1 MGVIAVLLVLAV
13 GVAAAPG
20 RAATTPDL
28 SGEWINSAYELSAY
42 QLHTSA
48 GGKTLAATWGA
59 NIGSVQEGLVGSFTG
74 TLNQSG
80 TAFVGPMHVD
90 AGSIRV
96 GGKMTVTISSQ
107 RSFGAPLL
115 TVSYQQDNGVQG
127 AFTLEIWLVPRNVS
141 PSARVLTTFAFD
153 CPGPQPC
160 HGKAEAQALGV
171 GGSSNVGSVSF
182 TIRPRGTRTITLA
195 LGTSGRALLA
205 KRGSLRVRVRVVAL
219 NKSSNLPPL
228 TNLGTVMIR

>member
-1 MGVIAVLLVLAV
+1 VLLVLAI
-13 GVAAAPG
+13 GLAAAPAH
-20 RAATTPDL
+20 AATTPDL
-28 SGEWINSAYELSAY
+28 SGEWINSTYELSAY

-48 GGKTLAATWGA
+48 GGKTLSATWGA
-59 NIGSVQEGLVGSFTG
+59 NIGAVQEGLVGSFTG

-107 RSFGAPLL
+107 RAFGAPQL

-127 AFTLEIWLVPRNVS
+127 AFTLEIWLVPRIVS
-141 PSARVLTTFAFD
+141 PSSRALTTFAFD

-171 GGSSNVGSVSF
+171 RGSGNVGAVSF
-182 TIRPRGTRTITLA
+182 TIRPRATRTITLA

-205 KRGSLRVRVRVVAL
+205 KRGSLRVRVQVVAL

-228 TNLGTVMIR
+228 TNLGTVMIK